1 MNADALI
8 AQQHSIIERFHV
20 DLETSRHQL
29 SETTARAREDAQQAD
44 RAIADLRTALGAE
57 KRANAALRQAL
68 GEVQAELV
76 FFASFF
82 CIYGKFPKSVPFPYF
97 FLISLK
103 FYASRESKL

>member
-1 MNADALI
+1 MHADALI

-82 CIYGKFPKSVPFPYF
+82 CRETRISLIYGKFPKSVPFPYF
-97 FLISLK
+97 FLIS
-103 FYASRESKL
+103 